1 MRRGNYGQLP
11 LQWEKGLRSQGVPKE
26 AEQACRE
33 LLRQLLREVVRSEQ
47 EREVTKGEREDQQ
60 ESS

>member
-1 MRRGNYGQLP
+1 MRRGNYGQLT
-11 LQWEKGLRSQGVPKE
+11 LHWERDLRSQGVPEK

-33 LLRQLLREVVRSEQ
+33 LLRQLLREVIRNEH
-47 EREVTKGEREDQQ
+47 EREITKDEREDQQ